1 MSLLSK
7 QLFDHCSVDEEVTR
21 TPETTMEI
29 HQYNPGSGLPLINNG
44 GVDVG
49 GYVYGDGPSS
59 DIDDNIINTHDLY
72 EDTFAS
78 TVFEDTCSLSES
90 TDCLVDDNHL
100 SSPDYELF
108 YDDF

>member
-7 QLFDHCSVDEEVTR
+7 QLFDHCSVDEEITK
-21 TPETTMEI
+21 TPDTTMEM

-59 DIDDNIINTHDLY
+59 EIDDNIITSLDPF
-72 EDTFAS
+72 EDSFAS

-90 TDCLVDDNHL
+90 TDCLVDDDHL
-100 SSPDYELF
+100 SSPDY
-108 YDDF
+108 DFI